1 MCPAHEDERWLR
13 RQAIQIAALLPDD
26 PEAAQAILTY
36 AEELLGTFLMGDDP
50 LPRPVALKLG
60 GARSTVPE
68 ALPQPDP
75 PLRRPSG
82 RLRRGPGETVRLR
95 CISNPE

>member
-26 PEAAQAILTY
+26 PAAAQAILTY
-36 AEELLGTFLMGDDP
+36 AEELLGTFLMGDNP

-60 GARSTVPE
+60 GGPVYGPE
-68 ALPQPDP
+68 APPRPDP
-75 PLRRPSG
+75 PPERPAG
-82 RLRRGPGETVRLR
+82 RLRGGRGGTVRLR